1 MWFLSPLSRSVV
13 RSALVVFLVLPL
25 CSGCGVFRTL
35 LKVNPD
41 GSGTIVQTI
50 RLNAMATQF
59 MSSMA
64 TTDDSARQDA
74 DNPPTLFTKKKIR
87 ARAAQFGD
95 GVHFVRME
103 RLDERGGKGYRA
115 VYAFDDVRTVHLLPG
130 EQMDIGDD
138 APGASADDAKTKTPI
153 TFDFSAGV
161 PATLTMHLGGL
172 AAPDASV
179 NMGRGPP
186 DAPDTSNTARQK
198 RMARMML
205 RDAEMRIDI
214 EPQGTL
220 VGTDAKHRTAAGRI
234 TLMALNFN
242 ELMADPQ
249 AFDRFLTAKNQGR
262 TDADTERMIRALPG
276 IRLETKEAVTM
287 RFE

>member
-1 MWFLSPLSRSVV
+1 MCCPYSLSRSVV
-13 RSALVVFLVLPL
+13 RSALVVLLVL

-41 GSGTIVQTI
+41 GSGTIVQTT

-64 TTDDSARQDA
+64 TTGDSMRQDA
-74 DNPPTLFTKKKIR
+74 DDTPTLFTKKKIR

-95 GVHFVRME
+95 GVHFVRMKH
-103 RLDERGGKGYRA
+103 LDERGGKGYRA
-115 VYAFDDVRTVHLLPG
+115 VYTFDDVRTVRLLPG
-130 EQMDIGDD
+130 ERMDIGDD
-138 APGASADDAKTKTPI
+138 APDASADDAETKTPI
-153 TFDFSAGV
+153 TFDFSVGAS
-161 PATLTMHLGGL
+161 ATLTMHLGGL

-179 NMGRGPP
+179 NMSKGDPN
-186 DAPDTSNTARQK
+186 APDTFNTARQK

-205 RDAEMRIDI
+205 RDAEMRIAV

-220 VGTDAKHRTAAGRI
+220 VGTDATHRTAAGRI

-262 TDADTERMIRALPG
+262 TDADTEQMIRALPG
-276 IRLETKEAVTM
+276 IRVETKEAVTM
-287 RFE
+287 RFK